1 MDVSNL
7 WEMKSFKAVD
17 DLAPI
22 LAGQVHKMF
31 NMIDE
36 PFGLLFYCSQ
46 LFEYEDTIITEID

>member
-1 MDVSNL
+1 
-7 WEMKSFKAVD
+7 MKSFKAVD

-31 NMIDE
+31 NIIDD